1 MNTDQAKGKLKEVA
15 GEAQEHLGRA
25 TGDREQEAK
34 GHAHE
39 TEGKVQKKV
48 GDVKDGVDQIVK
60 KP

>member
-1 MNTDQAKGKLKEVA
+1 MNTDQVKGKLKEVA

-25 TGDREQEAK
+25 TGDREQEVK

-39 TEGKVQKKV
+39 QEGKVQKKV
-48 GDVKDGVDQIVK
+48 GDVKDGVDKIVQ

>member
-39 TEGKVQKKV
+39 QEGKLQKKV
-48 GDVKDGVDQIVK
+48 GDVKEGVDKIVR